1 MPPHMGSYLVDQLIC
16 IYIFNCGDHP
26 CGAVD
31 IFFSDF
37 KLYCQKKIGQ
47 IFRNIRAM
55 NIKMEGTSCKKRR
68 KVFQAT
74 LKTFSLLLLATEL
87 QRRPR
92 WWWWSFLLFSFSIFL
107 FLSLFRSARTSYR
120 TFGSRPPV
128 PPALKIQ
135 ITSTVL

>member
-16 IYIFNCGDHP
+16 ICIFNCGDHP

-55 NIKMEGTSCKKRR
+55 NIKIVLKKQEGRKTESNLKKSVCF
-68 KVFQAT
+68 KP
-74 LKTFSLLLLATEL
+74 LCPLA
-87 QRRPR
+87 QN
-92 WWWWSFLLFSFSIFL
+92 S
-107 FLSLFRSARTSYR
+107 
-120 TFGSRPPV
+120 
-128 PPALKIQ
+128 
-135 ITSTVL
+135 